1 MHARTHAC
9 TVVRARGQTDRDKE
23 HFRRC
28 TGRPRSAYLLLLARR
43 GRRTRGRV
51 TPECP
56 RFLLSVPSPSFSSCL
71 SRCLPLYLPL
81 APSLSLSLLLR
92 CSLYRGLVRPSSS
105 FHGLL
110 PLSPGYICAISSA
123 FFPPPLFFFFF
134 FFCLSFCLLALSFS
148 RSSLPPFANAP
159 LHLVSYSVS
168 CEPTIEI
175 GQRERFGGISSRRRL
190 SIIWVGFVV
199 EGLCVVHGDKNDVWR
214 CWRWLVG

>member
-81 APSLSLSLLLR
+81 APSLSVSLLLR
-92 CSLYRGLVRPSSS
+92 CSLYRSLVRPSSS

-110 PLSPGYICAISSA
+110 PLSPSLQYMRYLLR
-123 FFPPPLFFFFF
+123 FFPPPFLLF
-134 FFCLSFCLLALSFS
+134 SFS
-148 RSSLPPFANAP
+148 FSPSLFLPSRSIPFPAFLRSQMPRSISFFLTRYPVNRRFE
-159 LHLVSYSVS
+159 LVNVNVWGRGD
-168 CEPTIEI
+168 I
-175 GQRERFGGISSRRRL
+175 ISTRRL
-190 SIIWVGFVV
+190 LNYEF
-199 EGLCVVHGDKNDVWR
+199 EYL
-214 CWRWLVG
+214 